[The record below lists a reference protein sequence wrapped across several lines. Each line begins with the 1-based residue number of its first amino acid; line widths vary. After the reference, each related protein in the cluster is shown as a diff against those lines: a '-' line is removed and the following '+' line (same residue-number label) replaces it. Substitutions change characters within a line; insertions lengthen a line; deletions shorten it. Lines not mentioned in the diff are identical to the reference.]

1 MAKFRADSF
10 ELLNFLFSGSF
21 LLFIFCVSLFLIECL
36 SKESV
41 AKPLHDKTVFI
52 LYLVIIFGIGLASS
66 RKENQNNEYFLAG
79 RSMGWLPIGLSVM
92 VTSFSAINYLAIP
105 SEIFGYGLYVIVSFP
120 VFFLAAWPISQI
132 WMPYFH
138 NLCVTSVYE
147 ILEKR
152 YDVRVRSLA
161 SGLFILWRFF
171 WMATALYASGKIMGA
186 LTGWPQWLLILLCGL
201 IATLYTSNGGMRA
214 VMWTDV
220 AQFFVLFGG
229 IALCVILS
237 FRQNG
242 SDVFRLA
249 FEGGRLQ
256 PFAPL
261 DGTFFSFDPRIRMT
275 LWSGLV
281 GTAVTFMARYGAD
294 QVVMQRYLTAKSL
307 KAAQKGIWLNA
318 AASTV
323 SLSLLV
329 LLGMALYAN
338 ACCQGAF
345 AADNGLSLPAAQGQ
359 ALALKQLSQLIRSF
373 PPGVT
378 GLILAGLMA
387 ATMSSID
394 SGINACT
401 AAYVTDFQKR
411 FNWEEI
417 PSYILSLLIGV
428 ISTSLALLLIPAIG
442 KSNSVFAI
450 VNKLVNGLGSPL
462 LCLMLLGM
470 FSKRTNATGVFYGGI
485 VGLLLSLG
493 ISFWLKP
500 LALQY
505 YAVANLL
512 ACLAACYVFSFCFKN
527 TRKHKA

>member
-1 MAKFRADSF
+1 MSPLDYCI
-10 ELLNFLFSGSF
+10 LLIY
-21 LLFIFCVSLFLIECL
+21 LLVVL
-36 SKESV
+36 S
-41 AKPLHDKTVFI
+41 
-52 LYLVIIFGIGLASS
+52 IGWLAA
-66 RKENQNNEYFLAG
+66 RRTGQDDEFFLAG
-79 RSMGWLPIGLSVM
+79 RGMGWLPIGLSVM

-120 VFFLAAWPISQI
+120 VFFLAAWPISKV
-132 WMPYFH
+132 WMPYLH
-138 NLCVTSVYE
+138 GLQVTSVYE

-186 LTGWPQWLLILLCGL
+186 LTGWPQWSLILLCGL
-201 IATLYTSNGGMRA
+201 IATGYTFIGGMRA

-229 IALCVILS
+229 IALGVALS

-242 SDVFRLA
+242 LDVFHQA
-249 FEGGRLQ
+249 FDGGRLL

-261 DGTFFSFDPRIRMT
+261 EGSFFSLDPRIRMT
-275 LWSGLV
+275 LWSGLI
-281 GTAVTFMARYGAD
+281 GTSVTFMARYGAD

-318 AASTV
+318 LASVV
-323 SLSLLV
+323 SLSLLT
-329 LLGMALYAN
+329 LFGLAIYAN
-338 ACCQGAF
+338 ACRLGAF
-345 AADNGLSLPAAQGQ
+345 AADNGLSLPAAQRQ
-359 ALALKQLSQLIRSF
+359 AMALKQLSQLIRSF
-373 PPGVT
+373 PAGVA
-378 GLILAGLMA
+378 GLIVAGLLA

-394 SGINACT
+394 SGVNACA

-411 FNWEEI
+411 FSWKTI
-417 PSYILSLLIGV
+417 SPKILSLSIGFV
-428 ISTSLALLLIPAIG
+428 STALALLLIPAIG

-450 VNKLVNGLGSPL
+450 VNKFVNGLGSPL

-470 FSKRTNATGVFYGGI
+470 FSKKTNSSGVFVGGI
-485 VGLLLSLG
+485 IGLFASLA

-512 ACLAACYVFSFCFKN
+512 VCLAACYVFSFCCKI

>member
-1 MAKFRADSF
+1 MSPLDYSI
-10 ELLNFLFSGSF
+10 LLIY
-21 LLFIFCVSLFLIECL
+21 LLVVL
-36 SKESV
+36 S
-41 AKPLHDKTVFI
+41 
-52 LYLVIIFGIGLASS
+52 IGWLAA
-66 RKENQNNEYFLAG
+66 RRMGQDDEFFLAG
-79 RSMGWLPIGLSVM
+79 RGMGWLPIGLSVM

-105 SEIFGYGLYVIVSFP
+105 SEIFGYGLYVIISFP
-120 VFFLAAWPISQI
+120 VFFLAAWPISKI
-132 WMPYFH
+132 WMPSFH
-138 NLCVTSVYE
+138 NLHVTSVYE

-171 WMATALYASGKIMGA
+171 WMATALYASGKIMGV
-186 LTGWPQWLLILLCGL
+186 LTGWPQWSLILLCGL
-201 IATLYTSNGGMRA
+201 IATGYTFIGGMRA

-220 AQFFVLFGG
+220 VQFFVLFGG
-229 IALCVILS
+229 IVLCVIFS
-237 FRQNG
+237 FNQNG
-242 SDVFRLA
+242 LDVFRLA
-249 FEGGRLQ
+249 FNGDRMQ

-261 DGTFFSFDPRIRMT
+261 DGSFFSFDPRIRIT
-275 LWSGLV
+275 LWSGLI
-281 GTAVTFMARYGAD
+281 GTSVAFMARYGAD

-318 AASTV
+318 VASTI

-329 LLGMALYAN
+329 LLGMAIFAT
-338 ACCQGAF
+338 ACHQGGF
-345 AADNGLSLPAAQGQ
+345 SSINSSLPAAKRQ
-359 ALALKQLSQLIRSF
+359 AMMLLQFALMLRSF
-373 PPGVT
+373 PDGIR
-378 GLILAGLMA
+378 GLIVAGLLA

-411 FNWEEI
+411 FNWKKI
-417 PSYILSLLIGV
+417 PSQVLSLVIGV
-428 ISTSLALLLIPAIG
+428 VSTSLALLLIPAIG

-470 FSKRTNATGVFYGGI
+470 FSKKTNSSGVFVGGI
-485 VGLLLSLG
+485 IGLFASLA

-512 ACLAACYVFSFCFKN
+512 VCLAACYVFSFCCKI

>member
-1 MAKFRADSF
+1 MSSF
-10 ELLNFLFSGSF
+10 DYS
-21 LLFIFCVSLFLIECL
+21 ILFLYLFVVLLIGWL
-36 SKESV
+36 
-41 AKPLHDKTVFI
+41 AALRTVQDDEF
-52 LYLVIIFGIGLASS
+52 
-66 RKENQNNEYFLAG
+66 FLAG
-79 RSMGWLPIGLSVM
+79 RGMGWLPIGLSVM

-105 SEIFGYGLYVIVSFP
+105 GEIFGYGLYVIVSFP
-120 VFFLAAWPISQI
+120 VFFLAAWPISKI

-138 NLCVTSVYE
+138 NLHVTSVYE
-147 ILEKR
+147 IFEKR

-171 WMATALYASGKIMGA
+171 WMATALYASGKIMA
-186 LTGWPQWLLILLCGL
+186 VLTGWPQWTLILLCGL
-201 IATLYTSNGGMRA
+201 IATGYTFIGGMRA

-229 IALCVILS
+229 IALGVALS

-242 SDVFRLA
+242 LDVFSLA
-249 FEGGRLQ
+249 FRGGRLQ

-261 DGTFFSFDPRIRMT
+261 EGSFFSLDPRIRMT
-275 LWSGLV
+275 LWSGLI
-281 GTAVTFMARYGAD
+281 GTSVTFMARYGAD

-318 AASTV
+318 LASV
-323 SLSLLV
+323 ISLSLL
-329 LLGMALYAN
+329 ALFGLAIYAN
-338 ACCQGAF
+338 ACRLGVF
-345 AADNGLSLPAAQGQ
+345 EVDNGLSLPAAQRQ
-359 ALALKQLSQLIRSF
+359 AMALKQLSQLIRSF
-373 PPGVT
+373 PSGVA
-378 GLILAGLMA
+378 GLIVAGLLA

-394 SGINACT
+394 SGVNACA
-401 AAYVTDFQKR
+401 AAYVTDFQKH
-411 FNWEEI
+411 FNWKTI
-417 PSYILSLLIGV
+417 SSKWLSLTIGIV
-428 ISTSLALLLIPAIG
+428 STALALLLIPAIG

-470 FSKRTNATGVFYGGI
+470 FSKKTNASGVFYGGI
-485 VGLLLSLG
+485 VGMLLCLA

-512 ACLAACYVFSFCFKN
+512 ACLAACYTGSFLYAGSLKKS
-527 TRKHKA
+527 R

>member
-1 MAKFRADSF
+1 MSPLDYSI
-10 ELLNFLFSGSF
+10 LLIY
-21 LLFIFCVSLFLIECL
+21 LLVVL
-36 SKESV
+36 S
-41 AKPLHDKTVFI
+41 
-52 LYLVIIFGIGLASS
+52 IGWLAA
-66 RKENQNNEYFLAG
+66 RRTGQDDEFFLAG

-120 VFFLAAWPISQI
+120 VFFLAAWPISKI
-132 WMPYFH
+132 WMPY
-138 NLCVTSVYE
+138 LYGLQVTSVYE

-171 WMATALYASGKIMGA
+171 WMATALYASGKIMA
-186 LTGWPQWLLILLCGL
+186 VLTGWPQWSLILLCGL
-201 IATLYTSNGGMRA
+201 IATGYTFIGGMRA

-220 AQFFVLFGG
+220 AQFVVLFGG
-229 IALCVILS
+229 IALGVALS

-242 SDVFRLA
+242 LDVFRMA

-261 DGTFFSFDPRIRMT
+261 DGTFFSLDPRIRIT
-275 LWSGLV
+275 LWSGLI

-318 AASTV
+318 VASTV

-329 LLGMALYAN
+329 LFGMAIYAN
-338 ACCQGAF
+338 ACRLGAF
-345 AADNGLSLPAAQGQ
+345 AAYNGLSLPAAQRQ
-359 ALALKQLSQLIRSF
+359 AMALKQLSQLIRSF
-373 PPGVT
+373 PPGMA
-378 GLILAGLMA
+378 GLILAGLLA

-411 FNWEEI
+411 FNWKEM
-417 PSYILSLLIGV
+417 PSEILSLFIGV

-470 FSKRTNATGVFYGGI
+470 FSKKTNASGVFYGGI
-485 VGLLLSLG
+485 VGLLLSLA

-512 ACLAACYVFSFCFKN
+512 ACLAACYVGSCVFQEKDV
-527 TRKHKA
+527 K

>member
-21 LLFIFCVSLFLIECL
+21 LLFIFCVSLFFIECL

-66 RKENQNNEYFLAG
+66 RKEIQNNEYFLAG
-79 RSMGWLPIGLSVM
+79 RTMGWLPIGLSVM

-120 VFFLAAWPISQI
+120 VFFLAAWPISKI

-138 NLCVTSVYE
+138 NLHVTSVYE
-147 ILEKR
+147 ILERR

-161 SGLFILWRFF
+161 SGMFILWRFF
-171 WMATALYASGKIMGA
+171 WMATALYASGIVMA
-186 LTGWPQWLLILLCGL
+186 VVTGLPQWSLILLCGL
-201 IATLYTSNGGMRA
+201 IATVYTFIGGIRA

-229 IALCVILS
+229 IALSVILA
-237 FRQNG
+237 FNQNG
-242 SDVFRLA
+242 LDVFRLA
-249 FEGGRLQ
+249 FEGGRMQ

-261 DGTFFSFDPRIRMT
+261 DKTFFSFDPRIRMT
-275 LWSGLV
+275 LWSGLI
-281 GTAVTFMARYGAD
+281 GTAVTFMTRYGAD

-318 AASTV
+318 VASTV

-338 ACCQGAF
+338 ACRQGAF
-345 AADNGLSLPAAQGQ
+345 EAGNGLPLPAAERQGIV
-359 ALALKQLSQLIRSF
+359 LKQLYQLLRSF
-373 PPGVT
+373 DGMI

-411 FNWEEI
+411 FNWKEM
-417 PSYILSLLIGV
+417 PSEFLSLLIGV
-428 ISTSLALLLIPAIG
+428 ISTALAILLIPAIG
-442 KSNSVFAI
+442 KVNSVFAI
-450 VNKLVNGLGSPL
+450 VNKLVNALGSPL

-470 FSKRTNATGVFYGGI
+470 FSKKTNASGVFYGGI
-485 VGLLLSLG
+485 VGMLLSFA

-527 TRKHKA
+527 TRKHQA

>member
-1 MAKFRADSF
+1 MSIFDF
-10 ELLNFLFSGSF
+10 
-21 LLFIFCVSLFLIECL
+21 FILFL
-36 SKESV
+36 
-41 AKPLHDKTVFI
+41 
-52 LYLVIIFGIGLASS
+52 YLLAVLLLGWAAS
-66 RKENQNNEYFLAG
+66 RKIAQDDEYFLAG
-79 RSMGWLPIGLSVM
+79 RGMGWLPIGLSVM

-120 VFFLAAWPISQI
+120 VFFLAAWPISKI
-132 WMPYFH
+132 WMTYFH
-138 NLCVTSVYE
+138 GFQVTSVYE

-186 LTGWPQWLLILLCGL
+186 VTGWPQWMLILLCGVV
-201 IATLYTSNGGMRA
+201 ATGYTFIGGMRA

-229 IALCVILS
+229 IALGVIFS

-242 SDVFRLA
+242 LEVFRLV
-249 FEGGRLQ
+249 FESGRLQ

-261 DGTFFSFDPRIRMT
+261 DRTFFSLDPRIRMT
-275 LWSGLV
+275 LWSGLI
-281 GTAVTFMARYGAD
+281 GTFVTFMTRYGAD

-307 KAAQKGIWLNA
+307 KEAQKGIWLNA
-318 AASTV
+318 VASTV
-323 SLSLLV
+323 SLSLLS
-329 LLGMALYAN
+329 LFGLAIYAN
-338 ACCQGAF
+338 ACRLGVF
-345 AADNGLSLPAAQGQ
+345 ATDNGFSLPAAQRQ
-359 ALALKQLSQLIRSF
+359 AMALKQLSQLIHSF
-373 PPGVT
+373 PSGVA
-378 GLILAGLMA
+378 GLIVAGLLA

-394 SGINACT
+394 SGVNACT
-401 AAYVTDFQKR
+401 AAYVIDFQKR
-411 FNWEEI
+411 FQWKNLSSKW
-417 PSYILSLLIGV
+417 LSLTIGIV
-428 ISTSLALLLIPAIG
+428 STTLALLLIPAIG

-470 FSKRTNATGVFYGGI
+470 FSKKTNASGVFVGGI
-485 VGLLLSLG
+485 IGLFASLA

-505 YAVANLL
+505 YAVVNLL
-512 ACLAACYVFSFCFKN
+512 ACLASCYIFSCLYGSVLKKS
-527 TRKHKA
+527 R

>member
-1 MAKFRADSF
+1 MSPLDYSI
-10 ELLNFLFSGSF
+10 LLIY
-21 LLFIFCVSLFLIECL
+21 LLVVL
-36 SKESV
+36 S
-41 AKPLHDKTVFI
+41 
-52 LYLVIIFGIGLASS
+52 IGWLAA
-66 RKENQNNEYFLAG
+66 RRTGQDDEFFLAG
-79 RSMGWLPIGLSVM
+79 RGMGWLPIGLSVM
-92 VTSFSAINYLAIP
+92 VTSFSVINYLSIP
-105 SEIFGYGLYVIVSFP
+105 SEIFSNGLYVIVSFP
-120 VFFLAAWPISQI
+120 VFFLAAWPISKI

-138 NLCVTSVYE
+138 NLRVTSVYE
-147 ILEKR
+147 ILERR

-161 SGLFILWRFF
+161 SCLFILWRFF
-171 WMATALYASGKIMGA
+171 WMATALFASSIFMNV
-186 LTGWPQWLLILLCGL
+186 LTDWPLWILIIICGS
-201 IATLYTSNGGMRA
+201 IATFYTFIGGMRA

-220 AQFFVLFGG
+220 VQFFVLFGG
-229 IALCVILS
+229 IVLCVIFS
-237 FRQNG
+237 FNQNG
-242 SDVFRLA
+242 LDVFRLA
-249 FEGGRLQ
+249 FNGDRMQ

-261 DGTFFSFDPRIRMT
+261 DGTFFSLDPRIRIT
-275 LWSGLV
+275 LWSGLI

-318 AASTV
+318 VASTV

-329 LLGMALYAN
+329 LFGMAIYAN
-338 ACCQGAF
+338 ACRLGAF
-345 AADNGLSLPAAQGQ
+345 AADNGLSLPAAQRQ
-359 ALALKQLSQLIRSF
+359 AMALKQLSQLIHSF
-373 PPGVT
+373 PPGVA
-378 GLILAGLMA
+378 GLILAGLLA

-411 FNWEEI
+411 FNWKKI
-417 PSYILSLLIGV
+417 PSQVLSLVIGV
-428 ISTSLALLLIPAIG
+428 VSTSLALLLIPAIG

-470 FSKRTNATGVFYGGI
+470 FSKKTNSSGVFVGGI
-485 VGLLLSLG
+485 IGLFASLA

-512 ACLAACYVFSFCFKN
+512 VCLAVCYVFSFCCKI

>member
-1 MAKFRADSF
+1 MSPLD
-10 ELLNFLFSGSF
+10 
-21 LLFIFCVSLFLIECL
+21 FC
-36 SKESV
+36 
-41 AKPLHDKTVFI
+41 VFI
-52 LYLVIIFGIGLASS
+52 LYLIGVLCIGWTAS
-66 RKENQNNEYFLAG
+66 RKSAQDDEYFLAS

-105 SEIFGYGLYVIVSFP
+105 SEIFGYGLYVVVSFP
-120 VFFLAAWPISQI
+120 VFFLAAWPISKI

-138 NLCVTSVYE
+138 NLHATSVYE
-147 ILEKR
+147 ILERR

-201 IATLYTSNGGMRA
+201 IATGYTFIGGMRA

-229 IALCVILS
+229 IALGTALS

-242 SDVFRLA
+242 LDVFRLA
-249 FEGGRLQ
+249 FDGGRIQ

-261 DGTFFSFDPRIRMT
+261 EGSFFSLDPRIRMT
-275 LWSGLV
+275 LWSGLI

-307 KAAQKGIWLNA
+307 KAAQQGIWLNA
-318 AASTV
+318 FASV
-323 SLSLLV
+323 ASLSLLA
-329 LLGMALYAN
+329 LFGMAIYAN
-338 ACCQGAF
+338 ACRLGAF
-345 AADNGLSLPAAQGQ
+345 AADNGLSLPAAQRQ
-359 ALALKQLSQLIRSF
+359 AMALKQLSLLIRSF
-373 PPGVT
+373 PAGVA
-378 GLILAGLMA
+378 GLIVAGLLA

-394 SGINACT
+394 SGVNACT

-411 FNWEEI
+411 FQWRMI
-417 PSYILSLLIGV
+417 SSKWLTLAIGV
-428 ISTSLALLLIPAIG
+428 VSTLLALLLIPAIG

-470 FSKRTNATGVFYGGI
+470 FSKKTNSSGVFVGGI
-485 VGLLLSLG
+485 VGLFASLA

-512 ACLAACYVFSFCFKN
+512 ACLATCYICSWLSS
-527 TRKHKA
+527 TRRDAAEDAS

>member
-1 MAKFRADSF
+1 MRDPPFP
-10 ELLNFLFSGSF
+10 F
-21 LLFIFCVSLFLIECL
+21 LLSLVSLHMSSIDY
-36 SKESV
+36 S
-41 AKPLHDKTVFI
+41 VFI
-52 LYLVIIFGIGLASS
+52 LYLVVVLCIGWAAS
-66 RKENQNNEYFLAG
+66 RKSSQDDEYFLAG
-79 RSMGWLPIGLSVM
+79 RGMGWLPIGLSVM

-120 VFFLAAWPISQI
+120 VFFLAAWPISKI

-138 NLCVTSVYE
+138 NLRVTSVYE
-147 ILEKR
+147 ILERR

-186 LTGWPQWLLILLCGL
+186 LTGWPQWSLILLCGL
-201 IATLYTSNGGMRA
+201 IATIYTFIGGMRA

-220 AQFFVLFGG
+220 VQFFVLFGG
-229 IALCVILS
+229 IALGVALS

-242 SDVFRLA
+242 LDVFRLA
-249 FEGGRLQ
+249 FEGDRLK

-261 DGTFFSFDPRIRMT
+261 DGSFFSFDPRIRIT
-275 LWSGLV
+275 LWSGLI
-281 GTAVTFMARYGAD
+281 GTAVAFMARYGAD

-318 AASTV
+318 VASTV

-329 LLGMALYAN
+329 LLGMAIYAN
-338 ACCQGAF
+338 ACRLGAF
-345 AADNGLSLPAAQGQ
+345 ATDNGLSLPAAQRQ
-359 ALALKQLSQLIRSF
+359 AMALKQLSQIIRSF
-373 PPGVT
+373 PSGVA
-378 GLILAGLMA
+378 GLIVAGLLA

-394 SGINACT
+394 SGVNACT

-411 FNWEEI
+411 FQWKNLSSNW
-417 PSYILSLLIGV
+417 LSLVIGIV
-428 ISTSLALLLIPAIG
+428 STSLALLLIPVC

-450 VNKLVNGLGSPL
+450 VNKFVNGLGSPL
-462 LCLMLLGM
+462 LCLMLLSM
-470 FSKRTNATGVFYGGI
+470 FSKKTNSVGVFVGGI
-485 VGLLLSLG
+485 IGLFASLA

-500 LALQY
+500 LALHY

-512 ACLAACYVFSFCFKN
+512 VYLASCYVCSWIFA
-527 TRKHKA
+527 TRHDVEQDAS

>member
-1 MAKFRADSF
+1 MSPLDYSI
-10 ELLNFLFSGSF
+10 LLIY
-21 LLFIFCVSLFLIECL
+21 LLVVL
-36 SKESV
+36 S
-41 AKPLHDKTVFI
+41 
-52 LYLVIIFGIGLASS
+52 IGWLAA
-66 RKENQNNEYFLAG
+66 RRTGQDDEFFLAG
-79 RSMGWLPIGLSVM
+79 RGMGWLPIGLSVM

-105 SEIFGYGLYVIVSFP
+105 SEIFGYGLYVIISFP
-120 VFFLAAWPISQI
+120 VFFLAAWPISKI

-138 NLCVTSVYE
+138 NLHVTSVYE
-147 ILEKR
+147 ILER
-152 YDVRVRSLA
+152 RFDVRVRCLA

-171 WMATALYASGKIMGA
+171 WMATALYASGKIMA
-186 LTGWPQWLLILLCGL
+186 VLTGWPQWSLILLCGL
-201 IATLYTSNGGMRA
+201 IATGYTFIGGMRA

-220 AQFFVLFGG
+220 AQFVVLFGG
-229 IALCVILS
+229 IAIGVALS

-242 SDVFRLA
+242 LDVLRLA

-261 DGTFFSFDPRIRMT
+261 DGSFFSFDPRIRIT
-275 LWSGLV
+275 LWSGLI

-318 AASTV
+318 VASTV

-329 LLGMALYAN
+329 LFGMAIYAN
-338 ACCQGAF
+338 ACRLGAF
-345 AADNGLSLPAAQGQ
+345 AADNGLSLPAAQRQ
-359 ALALKQLSQLIRSF
+359 AMALKQLSQLIHSF
-373 PPGVT
+373 PPGVA
-378 GLILAGLMA
+378 GLILAGLLA

-394 SGINACT
+394 SGVNACA

-411 FNWEEI
+411 FQWKKL
-417 PSYILSLLIGV
+417 SSKWLSLSIGV
-428 ISTSLALLLIPAIG
+428 ISTLLALLLIPAIG

-470 FSKRTNATGVFYGGI
+470 FSKKTNSSGVFVGGI
-485 VGLLLSLG
+485 IGLFASLA

-512 ACLAACYVFSFCFKN
+512 VCLAVCYVFSFCCKI